1 MACIL
6 PENYQFPLPEG
17 PGVSLWPAGLSAKWP
32 LYTKFCYQHY
42 NALVPSMEA
51 NSKPIL
57 NLKLMAITCGFSWRN
72 SEANWACQAHVQ
84 PTFCNSTMSSNK
96 VQAIQVCSVFMGFHF
111 SLGQPTF
118 FYQVG
123 CIHTVPWK
131 RIYHSVLIKVVS
143 YCIQFIS
150 IYFIL
155 HLVLTPFDVWSHNV

>member
-17 PGVSLWPAGLSAKWP
+17 PGVSLWPAGLSANWP

-42 NALVPSMEA
+42 NALVPSIEA

-84 PTFCNSTMSSNK
+84 PTFCNSTISSNK
-96 VQAIQVCSVFMGFHF
+96 VQAIQVCSVFMGFHLL
-111 SLGQPTF
+111 LGQPTF

-123 CIHTVPWK
+123 TYSYSTLETHVSFSFNKGCVLLHTIHINLFYIAP
-131 RIYHSVLIKVVS
+131 SS
-143 YCIQFIS
+143 YSFWCMI
-150 IYFIL
+150 
-155 HLVLTPFDVWSHNV
+155 T